1 MANCSIPNSNPAS
14 GRIST
19 RSLRRSKKQ
28 NSKPRAFISVIHRS
42 AFRLQKRRQV
52 GHVESLLWR
61 TATLQSVL
69 HARKIQSAIRNRQPR
84 RGIAETESKAAT
96 GSGGR
101 ARAASEFQS
110 AIWRV
115 KGAWWPSRSS
125 KPSSPR
131 KWRGRF
137 DSYPL
142 RFFIFDFRFPIG
154 DCHVAT
160 TLRAVQQLHEG
171 GEPHVA

>member
-1 MANCSIPNSNPAS
+1 MANCSIQNSSLAI

-19 RSLRRSKKQ
+19 RSLRRSRKQ
-28 NSKPRAFISVIHRS
+28 NSQPRASASVTRRS
-42 AFRLQKRRQV
+42 AFSLQKRRQV
-52 GHVESLLWR
+52 RHVESVLWPKV
-61 TATLQSVL
+61 ATRSALRGQRNQSS
-69 HARKIQSAIRNRQPR
+69 ICNR
-84 RGIAETESKAAT
+84 
-96 GSGGR
+96 
-101 ARAASEFQS
+101 QS

-125 KPSSPR
+125 KPSSPC

-142 RFFIFDFRFPIG
+142 RLLIFDFRLSIA

-160 TLRAVQQLHEG
+160 AVRAVQQRRR
-171 GEPHVA
+171 

>member
-1 MANCSIPNSNPAS
+1 MANCSIPNSSPAS

-19 RSLRRSKKQ
+19 RSLRRSRKQ
-28 NSKPRAFISVIHRS
+28 NSQPRASVSVIRRS
-42 AFRLQKRRQV
+42 AFRLQGRRQV
-52 GHVESLLWR
+52 RHLESVRWQ
-61 TATLQSVL
+61 TAAFKSGTA
-69 HARKIQSAIRNRQPR
+69 ARKIQSAIPNR
-84 RGIAETESKAAT
+84 
-96 GSGGR
+96 
-101 ARAASEFQS
+101 QS
-110 AIWRV
+110 AIRRV

-142 RFFIFDFRFPIG
+142 RLFIFDFRLPIA
-154 DCHVAT
+154 DRHVAT
-160 TLRAVQQLHEG
+160 ALRAVQESEG